1 MRQEGTTP
9 VSLLYLKY
17 NYNECI
23 PVLALLQAGE
33 AENAAASNTE
43 PKVILHLRKIS
54 FI

>member
-1 MRQEGTTP
+1 MCQEGTTP

-23 PVLALLQAGE
+23 SVLALLQAGE
-33 AENAAASNTE
+33 AENAASNTE